1 MREATLPLP
10 LIELWRRPDVM
21 LTALGLLL
29 ALSFVIS
36 LSIGAMAIGPGD
48 ILRSLLGL
56 TRDQTMASV
65 VIDLRLPRALMAV
78 VTGAALGVSGAALQ
92 GLFRNP
98 LADPGLIGVS
108 SGAAL
113 GAVTAIVLGAALA
126 LWLPF
131 IGPRFLVPFL
141 AFGGALAACFA
152 TQVLARRHGSTA
164 LLLLGGIAI
173 NALAGAMTGFFVYAS
188 NDNQLRDFTFW
199 SMGSLASAGWQ
210 GLYIA
215 VPMIFP
221 AVYFIM
227 RSARSL
233 DAMLLGER
241 EARHL
246 GVDVARLKRQIFI
259 CSALA
264 VGISVA
270 LCGVI
275 AFVGVVVPHLVRLL
289 AGPAHRLV
297 LPGSVMLGGSL
308 LLLAD
313 SLARISVAPAELP
326 VGLVTAALG
335 SPFFIWLLMRQR
347 SFS

>member
-1 MREATLPLP
+1 MRAAVLTRPASD
-10 LIELWRRPDVM
+10 LWRRPETLLVM
-21 LTALGLLL
+21 LGLLL
-29 ALSFVIS
+29 VASFVMS
-36 LSIGAMAIGPGD
+36 LSIGAMAIGPVD
-48 ILRSLLGL
+48 ILLSLFGL
-56 TRDQTMASV
+56 TSDHTVASV
-65 VIDLRLPRALMAV
+65 VMELRLPRALMAV

-113 GAVTAIVLGAALA
+113 GAVCAIVLGATLT
-126 LWLPF
+126 LWLPLF
-131 IGPRFLVPFL
+131 GSRFLVPVF
-141 AFGGALAACFA
+141 AFAGALAACLA
-152 TQVLARRHGSTA
+152 TQMLARRHGSTA

-199 SMGSLASAGWQ
+199 SMGSLAAAGWQ

-215 VPMIFP
+215 VPMTLP
-221 AVYFIM
+221 ALYLIWT
-227 RSARSL
+227 SARSL

-246 GVDVARLKRQIFI
+246 GVDVVWLKRRIFI

-275 AFVGVVVPHLVRLL
+275 AFVGVVVPHLVRLV

-297 LPGSVMLGGSL
+297 LPGSAMLGGAL

-313 SLARISVAPAELP
+313 SLARVSVAPAELP